1 MRGSKEQRHKVNL
14 MGGRS
19 LFFPSPYLFLFI
31 SFRPFSLACSPMITD
46 NAHHDAVERRAEKGG
61 EEDDPA
67 IAEVITSAAVCPTG
81 KRIEG
86 HFRSLLT
93 KSRRTPLVSC
103 FALRGVSR
111 HFTLSRRPNGEWS
124 RPCWGVT
131 WRSWWQ
137 RGCGGGGPSGRWT
150 RKAKSWKLDGGR
162 GGGGEREI
170 ARHVSGLLCKVAEKS
185 LAPRPPRSGIQS
197 AAV

>member
-1 MRGSKEQRHKVNL
+1 

-61 EEDDPA
+61 EEWGVSLSATPPPPSLKSSPP
-67 IAEVITSAAVCPTG
+67 TSSVCPSG

-93 KSRRTPLVSC
+93 KAAAPYCIASC
-103 FALRGVSR
+103 FALKEVSR